1 MPITFKGIG
10 DNYGRLHAQ
19 FARTGGGGAVFP
31 CYRFLYNQKENQE
44 NGFMILLF
52 LEWNYFC

>member
-1 MPITFKGIG
+1 MPITFKGIS

-19 FARTGGGGAVFP
+19 FARRGAVFP

-44 NGFMILLF
+44 NGFIILLF